1 MRAIDEVVA
10 QAGMRIAGLDSL
22 LKDWPGLPPQAPDL
36 YRLYRHIRHWR
47 PEYVV
52 EYGSGCSTLVM
63 AAALHANG
71 QGRLFTYE
79 ANSKWLVNTYDR
91 IPKHLHRLVLLH
103 HAPVYA
109 TEWKGI
115 RCHRYD
121 KEPPWP
127 IDFMY
132 LDGPDPAD
140 VEGWENGPLAI
151 DPVLFEDKFRP
162 GFRLIVDG
170 RALNVKLLMEGFK
183 RNYTIKHDR
192 ARRFSMFILN
202 EPPIL

>member
-79 ANSKWLVNTYDR
+79 ANSKYCFITRLYTPRSGKGSGATVTTKNPPGRSISCISMDPIPPMSRGGRTGRWRLTRCCSR
-91 IPKHLHRLVLLH
+91 INSGQGSGLS
-103 HAPVYA
+103 
-109 TEWKGI
+109 
-115 RCHRYD
+115 
-121 KEPPWP
+121 
-127 IDFMY
+127 
-132 LDGPDPAD
+132 
-140 VEGWENGPLAI
+140 
-151 DPVLFEDKFRP
+151 
-162 GFRLIVDG
+162 
-170 RALNVKLLMEGFK
+170 LMAG
-183 RNYTIKHDR
+183 H
-192 ARRFSMFILN
+192 
-202 EPPIL
+202 